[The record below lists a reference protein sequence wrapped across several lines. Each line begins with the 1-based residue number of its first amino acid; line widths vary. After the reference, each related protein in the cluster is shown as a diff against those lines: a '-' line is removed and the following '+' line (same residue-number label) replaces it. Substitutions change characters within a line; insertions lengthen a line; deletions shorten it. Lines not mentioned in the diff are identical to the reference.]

1 MDPRIVVNT
10 VSSGE
15 ALTNL
20 EDLEEDLEDLVDS
33 AVKDSDLDFT
43 VLEVTDSDSM
53 DLEGITDSEVTGS
66 EDITGSEDFQV

>member
-33 AVKDSDLDFT
+33 VVKDSDLDFT